1 MIHWKPL
8 AGRELEG
15 STRLSGEL
23 DVEHALRIAIA
34 EDEPEVLDDLRE
46 MLVDIG
52 HEVVAAVESGRALVE
67 ACARTSPDLVNTDIR
82 LPDLDGLQAV
92 EEIRNSR
99 PTPVIIVSAYHDRE
113 FIDRALREHVLAY
126 LVKPIGEQTL
136 KASIE
141 LAMRRFREF
150 EVLRRQAETL
160 QQALEERK
168 LVERAKGILM
178 KRSNL
183 SEQEAFRRLQ
193 LLSSRKNRKM
203 VEIARTLVEAEEAF
217 GE

>member
-1 MIHWKPL
+1 M
-8 AGRELEG
+8 
-15 STRLSGEL
+15 
-23 DVEHALRIAIA
+23 EHSLRIAIA

-46 MLVDIG
+46 MLVEIG
-52 HEVVAAVESGRALVE
+52 HDVVAAVENGRELVE
-67 ACARTSPDLVNTDIR
+67 ACARTSPDLVITDIR
-82 LPDLDGLQAV
+82 MPDMDGLQAA

-99 PTPVIIVSAYHDRE
+99 PIPVIIVSAYHDRE

-150 EVLRRQAETL
+150 EVLRKQTETL

-217 GE
+217 GD